1 MWERVRTNQT
11 DCSTNIRPV
20 CQSFI
25 PSLLVVALVG
35 HRPTWHLPELPDW
48 ITSWIRSWRLTRW
61 LLMTAA
67 GFKEWI
73 LEEYLLS
80 TTCCPNRLKH
90 LRTTASWSQEW
101 SEQLLQ
107 LLLYCWSV
115 GSHSPNCLLMK
126 RLINMLL
133 LGVLEPWAYNSRAWK
148 WLINWAKCTCVL
160 LPLLEAEELHLHLG
174 YCWGIKSMKSQ
185 HCSCTM

>member
-1 MWERVRTNQT
+1 M
-11 DCSTNIRPV
+11 
-20 CQSFI
+20 
-25 PSLLVVALVG
+25 ALVG
-35 HRPTWHLPELPDW
+35 HRPIWHLPEFPDW

-101 SEQLLQ
+101 SEQLL
-107 LLLYCWSV
+107 LCCWSV

-133 LGVLEPWAYNSRAWK
+133 LGVLEPWAYNNRAWE

-160 LPLLEAEELHLHLG
+160 LPLLVNTFSRSWGATSALS

-185 HCSCTM
+185 QQQLSHRTLF